1 MSPLPYVKN
10 ISIVDL
16 ELGISSEP
24 FRHCRMDNEMQIDY
38 EEFISRQR
46 SMLQREGFR
55 IKGVISSQMDTL
67 RPCLGDHIFKLPY
80 PILRHSTQGDDEKQK

>member
-1 MSPLPYVKN
+1 MSPSPSVKN
-10 ISIVDL
+10 IYTVYL
-16 ELGISSEP
+16 EFGVLSDAFG
-24 FRHCRMDNEMQIDY
+24 HCRMDNEMQIDY

-46 SMLQREGFR
+46 SVLQREGFR

-80 PILRHSTQGDDEKQK
+80 PILRHSMQGDGEKQK